1 MARPPKQPGERAIK
15 QSISIKPDVL
25 PYLLNY
31 CQIEERSMSWV
42 IDKAL
47 RQWLREHGED
57 I

>member
-1 MARPPKQPGERAIK
+1 MARPRKDPSEEAIK

-25 PYLLNY
+25 PHLLHY
-31 CQIEERSMSWV
+31 CQIEDRTMSWV

-47 RQWLREHGED
+47 REWLRDKGEE